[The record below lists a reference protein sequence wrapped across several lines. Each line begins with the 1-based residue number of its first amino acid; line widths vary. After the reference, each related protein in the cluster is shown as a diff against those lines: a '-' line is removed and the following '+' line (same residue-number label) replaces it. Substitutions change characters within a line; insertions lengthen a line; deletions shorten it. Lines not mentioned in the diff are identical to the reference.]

1 MIRLLIAHPN
11 QNTHARARARR
22 AFPPPPCIRPSIDR
36 RPRAPARSRMKS
48 GASARA
54 RGALAARAPLLDD
67 RWRRSVGRP
76 RTYGTR
82 QRRAA
87 RERMGLPWSSG
98 ETRPSRRPRAIA
110 CMRMRGA
117 GKGGVI
123 GHLVGIREDL
133 TQSPR
138 NVAVLIVDL
147 QPGYSSGLR
156 EGNARRSR
164 RLRALRTSTGKGL
177 RDIDAEGQE
186 Y

>member
-1 MIRLLIAHPN
+1 
-11 QNTHARARARR
+11 
-22 AFPPPPCIRPSIDR
+22 
-36 RPRAPARSRMKS
+36 
-48 GASARA
+48 
-54 RGALAARAPLLDD
+54 
-67 RWRRSVGRP
+67 
-76 RTYGTR
+76 
-82 QRRAA
+82 
-87 RERMGLPWSSG
+87 
-98 ETRPSRRPRAIA
+98 
-110 CMRMRGA
+110 MRMRGA